1 MPGTELSRA
10 AISEKLQE
18 IKLAEDHAKALAD
31 AIETK
36 GDWLGADDLGTVV
49 QDLYPDSIASGVNL
63 LASGLVAKLM
73 VRNGGASEFNGALWR
88 ALSDETLFAD
98 SLERESAFLFVLFD
112 ERLPYFQVDAVRM
125 EGDEFRERA
134 MALEDAIGK
143 LRRLSQRPFAQKTEQ
158 GAAVL
163 NLVLEHED
171 PRDRALLMGVYLSL

>member
-1 MPGTELSRA
+1 MSGTELSRA
-10 AISEKLQE
+10 AISEKLHE
-18 IKLAEDHAKALAD
+18 IELAEDHAQALAN

-49 QDLYPDSIASGVNL
+49 QNLYPDSIASGVNL
-63 LASGLVAKLM
+63 LALGLVAKLM
-73 VRNGGASEFNGALWR
+73 VRNGSASEFYGALWK

-98 SLERESAFLFVLFD
+98 PMERESAFLFVLFD
-112 ERLPYFQVDAVRM
+112 ERLPYFPVDTVRM
-125 EGDEFRERA
+125 EGDEFHERA